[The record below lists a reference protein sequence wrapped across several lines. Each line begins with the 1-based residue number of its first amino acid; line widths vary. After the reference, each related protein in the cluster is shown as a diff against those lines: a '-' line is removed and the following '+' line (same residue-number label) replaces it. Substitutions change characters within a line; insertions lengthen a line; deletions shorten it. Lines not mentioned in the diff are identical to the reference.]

1 MFVYILPPPLSI
13 VLSVY
18 MNTYCGVSVYLYLWL
33 RCASALLV
41 QVKQPPPDQWALKL
55 EVAEVCPCCI
65 DFGGATSS

>member
-18 MNTYCGVSVYLYLWL
+18 MNTYFGVSVYLYLWL

-41 QVKQPPPDQWALKL
+41 QVKQPDQ
-55 EVAEVCPCCI
+55 
-65 DFGGATSS
+65 